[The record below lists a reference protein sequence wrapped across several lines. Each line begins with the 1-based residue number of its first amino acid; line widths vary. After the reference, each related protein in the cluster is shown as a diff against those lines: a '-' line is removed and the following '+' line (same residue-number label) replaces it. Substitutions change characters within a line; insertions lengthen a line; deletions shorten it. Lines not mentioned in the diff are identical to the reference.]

1 MLISQKFLY
10 LQENQK
16 RNSYSSAS
24 RYVESKAVYG
34 ELVDKLDTLR
44 RRWDVV
50 SKIDDKR
57 KIVQSWNDK
66 PKENSGGP

>member
-1 MLISQKFLY
+1 MCLESKDFNKYMLISQFLY

-16 RNSYSSAS
+16 HNSYSSAS

-44 RRWDVV
+44 RL
-50 SKIDDKR
+50 
-57 KIVQSWNDK
+57 
-66 PKENSGGP
+66 

>member
-16 RNSYSSAS
+16 HNSYSSAS

-50 SKIDDKR
+50 
-57 KIVQSWNDK
+57 
-66 PKENSGGP
+66 